1 MLLLV
6 NIILAAM
13 LIWLACKYFDL
24 KQSLSPSENRF
35 ANLINSVSSIIDVV
49 EGYKKSHSKEV
60 ADIAIKI
67 AEKTSMSIKQKKSL
81 EIAARL
87 HDVGMLMVMND
98 VIKSRHKLKGEDL
111 SLMKNHPLLA
121 EHYLKQD
128 VHISDEVPTII
139 RWHHE
144 RWDGF
149 GYPDSLRGEQ
159 IPLASRIL
167 AIADAVSSMRSQRNY
182 RKKNYKSDQDI
193 INELKQQAGLQFD
206 PVLIKIAVSIL
217 EQANIGVEEN

>member
-1 MLLLV
+1 
-6 NIILAAM
+6 M

-24 KQSLSPSENRF
+24 KQSLSPSEDRYEKI
-35 ANLINSVSSIIDVV
+35 INSISSIIDVV
-49 EGYKKSHSKEV
+49 EGYKKAHSKEV

-67 AEKTSMSIKQKKSL
+67 AEKTSMSAKQKKSL
-81 EIAARL
+81 EIAAKL

-98 VIKSRHKLKGEDL
+98 VIKSRHKLKGEDFF
-111 SLMKNHPLLA
+111 LMKNHPLLA
-121 EHYLKQD
+121 EHYLKQE
-128 VHISDEVPTII
+128 VHISDEVPSII

-167 AIADAVSSMRSQRNY
+167 SIADAVSSMRSQRNY
-182 RKKNYKSDQDI
+182 RKKSYKSDQDI
-193 INELKQQAGLQFD
+193 IIELKQQAGLQFD
-206 PVLIKIAVSIL
+206 PILIKIAVAIL
-217 EQANIGVEEN
+217 EEANIGIEES